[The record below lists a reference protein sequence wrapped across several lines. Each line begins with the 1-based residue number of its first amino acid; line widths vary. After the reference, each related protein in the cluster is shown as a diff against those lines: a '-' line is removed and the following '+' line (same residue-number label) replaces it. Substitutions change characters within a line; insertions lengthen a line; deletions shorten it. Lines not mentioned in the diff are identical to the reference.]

1 MAGLN
6 IRKKILDRFPKLIF
20 ERHVMDEKRIE
31 HFKNVLIEKRTEVFE
46 RIERLREITLESNYR
61 DSYGDHSGY
70 AFHMADQGT
79 DAMEREK
86 AFLFLSRE
94 EKYFQQI
101 EQALQRIDLHEY
113 GICRVCG
120 GEIDEK
126 RLEIV
131 PTTRICVPCKLKESQ
146 AKA

>member
-1 MAGLN
+1 MEP
-6 IRKKILDRFPKLIF
+6 KKL
-20 ERHVMDEKRIE
+20 E
-31 HFKNVLIEKRTEVFE
+31 HFKEMLLEKRKEVLE
-46 RIERLREITLESNYR
+46 RIERLREVALESNYK

-70 AFHMADQGT
+70 AYHMADQGT

-94 EKYFQQI
+94 EKYLQQI
-101 EQALQRIDLHEY
+101 NQALQRIDLNEY

-120 GEIDEK
+120 KEIDEK

-131 PTTRICVPCKLKESQ
+131 PTTRICVPCKLAES
-146 AKA
+146 KKKG

>member
-1 MAGLN
+1 MDA
-6 IRKKILDRFPKLIF
+6 KKLQHFKDMLL
-20 ERHVMDEKRIE
+20 EKRQE
-31 HFKNVLIEKRTEVFE
+31 VLE
-46 RIERLREITLESNYR
+46 RIEQLREVALESNYK

-70 AFHMADQGT
+70 AYHMADQGT

-94 EKYFQQI
+94 KKYLQQI
-101 EQALQRIDLHEY
+101 EDALQRIELNEY

-120 GEIDEK
+120 EEIDEK

-131 PTTRICVPCKLKESQ
+131 PTTRICVPCKLAE
-146 AKA
+146 AKKKG

>member
-1 MAGLN
+1 M
-6 IRKKILDRFPKLIF
+6 
-20 ERHVMDEKRIE
+20 MDEKKTGY
-31 HFKNVLIEKRTEVFE
+31 FKDLLLKKRDEVYE
-46 RIERLREITLESNYR
+46 RIQKLREVTLESNYK

-101 EQALQRIDLHEY
+101 EQALQRIDLEEY

-120 GEIDEK
+120 NEIDEQ

-131 PTTRICVPCKLKESQ
+131 PTTRICVPCKLKESKS
-146 AKA
+146 KA

>member
-1 MAGLN
+1 
-6 IRKKILDRFPKLIF
+6 
-20 ERHVMDEKRIE
+20 MDEKKVE
-31 HFKNVLIEKRTEVFE
+31 YFKDLLLGKRDEVFE
-46 RIERLREITLESNYR
+46 RIQKLREITMESNYK

-101 EQALQRIDLHEY
+101 EQALQRIDLNEY

-120 GEIDEK
+120 QEIDEQ

-131 PTTRICVPCKLKESQ
+131 PTTRICVPCKLKES
-146 AKA
+146 KSKP

>member
-1 MAGLN
+1 M
-6 IRKKILDRFPKLIF
+6 
-20 ERHVMDEKRIE
+20 MDEKRIGY
-31 HFKNVLIEKRTEVFE
+31 FKDLLLKKREEVFE
-46 RIERLREITLESNYR
+46 RIQKLREVTLESNYK

-101 EQALQRIDLHEY
+101 EQALQRDLEEY
-113 GICRVCG
+113 AICRVCG
-120 GEIDEK
+120 KEIDEQ

-131 PTTRICVPCKLKESQ
+131 PTTRICVPCKLKESKS
-146 AKA
+146 KA

>member
-1 MAGLN
+1 
-6 IRKKILDRFPKLIF
+6 
-20 ERHVMDEKRIE
+20 MDESKAE
-31 HFKNVLIEKRTEVFE
+31 HFKQILLKKRSEVLE
-46 RIERLREITLESNYR
+46 RIEQLREVTLESNYK

-94 EKYFQQI
+94 EKFFQQI
-101 EQALQRIDLHEY
+101 EQALQRIDLKEY

-120 GEIDEK
+120 KEIDEK

-131 PTTRICVPCKLKESQ
+131 PTTRICVPCKMAESTK
-146 AKA
+146 KA

>member
-1 MAGLN
+1 MDPKRLEHF
-6 IRKKILDRFPKLIF
+6 RKILLD
-20 ERHVMDEKRIE
+20 
-31 HFKNVLIEKRTEVFE
+31 KRTEVLE
-46 RIERLREITLESNYR
+46 RIEKLREVALESNYK

-94 EKYFQQI
+94 EKFLQQI
-101 EQALQRIDLHEY
+101 NQALQRIDLKEY
-113 GICRVCG
+113 GICRVCEQ
-120 GEIDEK
+120 EIDEK

-131 PTTRICVPCKLKESQ
+131 PTTRICVPCKTAESRRKQ
-146 AKA
+146 

>member
-1 MAGLN
+1 MDQ
-6 IRKKILDRFPKLIF
+6 KKVEYFKDLLLK
-20 ERHVMDEKRIE
+20 KR
-31 HFKNVLIEKRTEVFE
+31 NEVFE
-46 RIERLREITLESNYR
+46 RIQKLREVTMDSNYK

-101 EQALQRIDLHEY
+101 EQALQRIELNEY

-120 GEIDEK
+120 QEIDAQ

-131 PTTRICVPCKLKESQ
+131 PTTRICVPCKLKES
-146 AKA
+146 KSKI